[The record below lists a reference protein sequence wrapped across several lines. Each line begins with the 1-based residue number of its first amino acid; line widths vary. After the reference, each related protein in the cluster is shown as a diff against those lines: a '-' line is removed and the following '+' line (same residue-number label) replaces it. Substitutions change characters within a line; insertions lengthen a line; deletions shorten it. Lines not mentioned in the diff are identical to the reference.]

1 MLFTR
6 AELLDPSGEPRESSN
21 LLVAARRYIA
31 NTDES
36 LTTEQLLS
44 EIDGLTEED
53 LNEKGGE
60 FGLERTDEG
69 EWTVNEAIDDDVQEK
84 QGMNMARISGAIFE
98 GRLVW

>member
-6 AELLDPSGEPRESSN
+6 AELLLSGEPRESSN

-53 LNEKGGE
+53 K
-60 FGLERTDEG
+60 
-69 EWTVNEAIDDDVQEK
+69 
-84 QGMNMARISGAIFE
+84 
-98 GRLVW
+98 